1 MKQRSGNGNYFP
13 FPRSIFKHEGFKKLS
28 TSARLLFF
36 YLLEA
41 EHQYTGEK
49 VGYFFRSNDDLS
61 SDTGLSNKTIIEA
74 KKEFKEHI
82 SDLIDMGWVHWWVD
96 DKRVKKSK
104 KKVTSFTIKV

>member
-1 MKQRSGNGNYFP
+1 MKHRSGNGNYFP

-28 TSARLLFF
+28 ISARLLFF

-49 VGYFFRSNDDLS
+49 VGYFFRSNEDLS
-61 SDTGLSNKTIIEA
+61 VDTGLSNKTIVEA

-82 SDLIDMGWVHWWVD
+82 PDLIHIGWVHWWTD
-96 DKRVKKSK
+96 DKHIKQSK